1 MRASLTNCGQFWRSV
16 CSATWDNGVLQG
28 RLFRLVL
35 AGLLVLLAKGTAV
48 AETVKFKSVAVP
60 DQWTA
65 TLSGTLTFPSGKAP
79 YPVVIFLPPCGG
91 LTPPVIASIGAHTA
105 ELRQHGFA
113 TFVLD
118 AYSARG
124 LMGGKAC
131 ADLAVTII
139 DVMVG
144 DAFNAARTLQDQAKI
159 DKKNIFLVGQSLG
172 GAAALKVARA
182 FDSRYKDTF
191 RAIAAYY
198 PGGCNALSVGRVR
211 LETPLLILGAGK
223 DDWTPIIGC
232 ELGKKAAD
240 PSKGPP
246 FDVVVYPDALHGF
259 DQPKERYTYKGH
271 TLGYN
276 AKATADSRR
285 RLIEFF
291 KQQLASK

>member
-1 MRASLTNCGQFWRSV
+1 MFHLPVSHLA
-16 CSATWDNGVLQG
+16 
-28 RLFRLVL
+28 L
-35 AGLLVLLAKGTAV
+35 AGLFVLAANAPAV
-48 AETVKFKSVAVP
+48 ADTLKFKSTVVP
-60 DQWTA
+60 DQYTA
-65 TLSGTLTFPSGKAP
+65 TLSGTLTYPAGKP
-79 YPVVIFLPPCGG
+79 PHPVVVFLPPCGG
-91 LTPPVIASIGAHTA
+91 LTPPVVSSIGAHGD
-105 ELRQHGFA
+105 ELRRNGFA

-131 ADLAVTII
+131 GDLAVTII

-144 DAFNAARTLQDQAKI
+144 DAFNAGRTLQDHAKI
-159 DKKNIFLVGQSLG
+159 DKKNMFLVGQSLG

-182 FDSRYKDTF
+182 FDYRHKDLF

-198 PGGCNALSVGRVR
+198 PGGCNALAIGRVR
-211 LETPLLILGAGK
+211 LETALLVLGAGK
-223 DDWTPIIGC
+223 DDWTPIMGC
-232 ELGKKAAD
+232 EIAKKAAD
-240 PSKGPP
+240 PSQTPP

-285 RLIEFF
+285 RLVEFF
-291 KQQLASK
+291 KQQLAAK